1 MRRLENINNNE
12 TDLIAVS
19 NTYALSKKMSLTPLA
34 TRLLVW
40 CISQIK
46 KTDTDLVTF
55 TLASGDF
62 VNSFGSTNVKRDME
76 RITDELMDFQV
87 RIQSG
92 DAWQKINVMAECSY
106 STDDKEARLTF
117 NSKVWEC
124 FTNLSGGQFAS
135 GSLQIFTQI
144 NSRFAFNLYLFL
156 HNHLKA
162 SSVTI
167 DILEFGELVGAIEQ
181 TYSKW
186 AQLNTKILKPLQ
198 ESFEEHSPIKFKYK
212 PTGKVGRKYTKI
224 NFYNIKKGQV
234 QGQLI
239 DEKNPCV
246 RVEKEDDISRAA
258 RIFWKSLSESE
269 KSLMKEALKE
279 KGEPE
284 TMLLYDASCIS
295 SITNYPELFMK
306 ESV

>member
-1 MRRLENINNNE
+1 MRSLENIERNE
-12 TDLIAVS
+12 TDLIAVANS
-19 NTYALSKKMSLTPLA
+19 YALSKKMSLTPLA

-46 KTDTDLVTF
+46 KTDRDLVTF
-55 TLASGDF
+55 SLSSSNF
-62 VNSFGSTNVKRDME
+62 IKSFGSTNVKRDME

-92 DAWQKINVMAECSY
+92 DTWQKINVMAECSY
-106 STDDKEARLTF
+106 STEEKEAKLTF
-117 NSKVWEC
+117 NAKVWEC

-156 HNHLKA
+156 HNHLKPTTI
-162 SSVTI
+162 TI
-167 DILEFGELVGAIEQ
+167 DILELGELLGAIEP

-186 AQLNTKILKPLQ
+186 AQLNSKILKPLQ
-198 ESFEEHSPIKFKYK
+198 EAFDEHSPIKFKYRAS
-212 PTGKVGRKYTKI
+212 GKVGRKYTKVT
-224 NFYNIKKGQV
+224 FYSIKKGQV

-246 RVEKEDDISRAA
+246 RVEKNDDLHNQA
-258 RIFWKSLSESE
+258 RLFWEGLSE
-269 KSLMKEALKE
+269 KDKALMKNKLKE

-284 TMLLYDASCIS
+284 TMLSYDALCIS
-295 SITNYPELFMK
+295 SISNYPELFVK
-306 ESV
+306 EGV